1 MPQTLVQQASPCCT
15 CRSCTVA
22 RLQKQHDA
30 GSVRQWVLCRSPV
43 GSSVTSL
50 IQLIKTLHTRTR
62 WLLALLLRRNCGGG
76 GRWQGAAQGHDGT
89 AAACRGH
96 SADAE
101 PSRICAVWEAPEEG
115 YETALLIFWALP
127 PALALTSP
135 PPLLAVNLLGW
146 LFVKGPRCPRECVHA
161 ENVCSLC
168 LLKTRG
174 Y

>member
-1 MPQTLVQQASPCCT
+1 MAGGARTLPAGRPKLDRVQRT
-15 CRSCTVA
+15 HHLCRRRWCSKRHHAARATVA
-22 RLQKQHDA
+22 RLHEQHDA

-62 WLLALLLRRNCGGG
+62 WLLALLLCCNCGGG
-76 GRWQGAAQGHDGT
+76 GRWQGAVQGHDGT

-127 PALALTSP
+127 PPLALTSP
-135 PPLLAVNLLGW
+135 PPLLVI
-146 LFVKGPRCPRECVHA
+146 
-161 ENVCSLC
+161 CSV
-168 LLKTRG
+168 G
-174 Y
+174 FS